1 MSEAWM
7 PRRLHVIG
15 NSGSGKSTL
24 AARLAGIVSA
34 PVVEL
39 DALNWEPGWVG
50 LNETDPAEFERRI
63 GAATAGDAW
72 IVAGSYSRFAKL
84 EPISKCRERR

>member
-1 MSEAWM
+1 MNETRM
-7 PRRLHVIG
+7 PRRFHVIG

-24 AARLAGIVSA
+24 ATRLAGMISA

-72 IVAGSYSRFAKL
+72 IVAGSYSGFTQ
-84 EPISKCRERR
+84 